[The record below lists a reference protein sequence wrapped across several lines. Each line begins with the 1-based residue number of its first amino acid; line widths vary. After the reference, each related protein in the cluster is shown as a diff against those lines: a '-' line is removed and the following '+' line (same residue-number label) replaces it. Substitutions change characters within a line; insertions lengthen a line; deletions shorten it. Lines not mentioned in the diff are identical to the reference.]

1 MAATLPQPPVL
12 AQARHRGASSGRGG
26 EVQRAA
32 GAGDLTSAWARGGGG
47 AMPKQ
52 SAGVLLFRRR
62 AGELEVFLVH
72 PGGPFWAKKDLGAWS
87 IPKGEYEPDEDPL
100 AAARR
105 EFAEEIGILP
115 AGDFVTLSPVRQRSG
130 KIVRAFAI
138 EGDLDPKTITS
149 NTFVVEWPPRSGKR
163 REFPEIDRAG
173 WFPLEAA
180 KEKLISGQVRLVE
193 ELASLLAQR
202 EAVR

>member
-1 MAATLPQPPVL
+1 
-12 AQARHRGASSGRGG
+12 
-26 EVQRAA
+26 
-32 GAGDLTSAWARGGGG
+32 
-47 AMPKQ
+47 MPKQ

-62 AGELEVFLVH
+62 GGALEVFLVH

-180 KEKLISGQVRLVE
+180 KEKLIPGRSAWSRSSQACWRSERLRAEPRSSSSTNYRKCV
-193 ELASLLAQR
+193 LHTPTLTLPR
-202 EAVR
+202 KGGGK